1 MHCGV
6 SRAASASP
14 RCGQQGWEQESPRR
28 ACGRDEDRRLL
39 PLWVLPHLLHKHSH
53 AFGYKAR
60 GTEMCAVICWARPRV
75 RRLPWQCALERAAM
89 QQDT

>member
-1 MHCGV
+1 MCSGFPWADCLCEELRVHRGV
-6 SRAASASP
+6 SRAASASL

-60 GTEMCAVICWARPRV
+60 GIRSSCWNAFR
-75 RRLPWQCALERAAM
+75 
-89 QQDT
+89 